1 MLTVKKYDLNM
12 TEHIAWVVRTW
23 RYKYQWKWEERK
35 KAILQ
40 FAVWAKAHLTENAE
54 QTFVLAVLDRECEV
68 DRGIGEILFFG
79 KTNGARLD
87 EPAQEKANTGRKFF
101 KSNSPVVLLE
111 FF

>member
-1 MLTVKKYDLNM
+1 
-12 TEHIAWVVRTW
+12 
-23 RYKYQWKWEERK
+23 
-35 KAILQ
+35 
-40 FAVWAKAHLTENAE
+40 
-54 QTFVLAVLDRECEV
+54 LAVLDRECEV
-68 DRGIGEILFFG
+68 DRRIGEILFFG